1 MEIIY
6 RTAGIDESYKM
17 AELYNEFL
25 YDLKDSSKD
34 IYFDFENISVSDR
47 VKLLEDRFN
56 ADKGMIVVAEV
67 NGEIVGFI
75 SMTIMSCFMIVSSVK
90 NIGYIE
96 AGYVKPLYRKLGITK
111 KLEAMVVEF
120 LKEKGIRYLELFTLL
135 NNEPANESWKK
146 LGYSP
151 FRLQWRKDLNE

>member
-6 RTAGIDESYKM
+6 RKAGIEESYKM

-25 YDLKDSSKD
+25 YDLRDLSKD
-34 IYFDFENISVSDR
+34 VYFDFEEISVDDR

-56 ADKGMIVVAEV
+56 ADKGLIVVAEV
-67 NGEIVGFI
+67 EGEIVGFI
-75 SMTIMSCFMIVSSVK
+75 SMTIMNCFMVVSSVK

-96 AGYVKPLYRKLGITK
+96 AGYVKPQFRRLGITR
-111 KLEAMVVEF
+111 KLESQVVEF
-120 LKEKGIRYLELFTLL
+120 LKEKNIRYLELFTLL
-135 NNEPANESWKK
+135 NNETANDSWSK

-151 FRLQWRKDLNE
+151 FRLQWRKDLNG

>member
-6 RTAGIDESYKM
+6 RKAGIEESFKM

-25 YDLKDSSKD
+25 CDLRDLSKD
-34 IYFDFENISVSDR
+34 VYFDFEDISVTDR
-47 VKLLEDRFN
+47 VDLLKDRFN
-56 ADKGMIVVAEV
+56 ADKGLIVVAEV
-67 NGEIVGFI
+67 DGEIIGFI
-75 SMTIMSCFMIVSSVK
+75 SMTIMQCFMIISSVK

-96 AGYVKPLYRKLGITK
+96 AGYVRPQYRKLGITK
-111 KLEAMVVEF
+111 KLESMVVEF

-135 NNEPANESWKK
+135 NNEPANESWTK

-151 FRLQWRKDLNE
+151 FRMQWRKDLNG

>member
-6 RTAGIDESYKM
+6 RKAGIEESYKM

-25 YDLKDSSKD
+25 YDLRDSSRD
-34 IYFDFENISVSDR
+34 IYFDFEEISIEDR

-56 ADKGMIVVAEV
+56 ADKGLIVVAEV
-67 NGEIVGFI
+67 DEKIVGFI
-75 SMTIMSCFMIVSSVK
+75 SMTIMNCFMVVSSVK

-96 AGYVKPLYRKLGITK
+96 AGYVKPQYRRLGITK
-111 KLEAMVVEF
+111 KLESIVVEF
-120 LKEKGIRYLELFTLL
+120 LKEKKIRYLELFTLL
-135 NNEPANESWKK
+135 NNEPANKSWSN